1 MKTEPDSEG
10 IKSSTFSI
18 ALSCVLCA
26 LAIFSF
32 LMLRESAYRSESAL
46 LKSVSEKVAGQ
57 ISAKIQ

>member
-10 IKSSTFSI
+10 RKSSTFSI
-18 ALSCVLCA
+18 VLSCVLCA

-46 LKSVSEKVAGQ
+46 LKSVSEKVAG
-57 ISAKIQ
+57 